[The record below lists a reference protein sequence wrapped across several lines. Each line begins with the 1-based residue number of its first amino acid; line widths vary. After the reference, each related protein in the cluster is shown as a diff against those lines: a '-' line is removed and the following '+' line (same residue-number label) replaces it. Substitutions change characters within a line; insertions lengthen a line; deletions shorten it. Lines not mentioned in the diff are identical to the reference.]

1 MTEHELI
8 EILKMYKGEPSELCE
23 KPIPHGFDLNDE
35 TVDSLIE
42 VLKKEERNKEY
53 GKN

>member
-1 MTEHELI
+1 MTAHELI

-35 TVDSLIE
+35 TVDSLIDI
-42 VLKKEERNKEY
+42 LKERSRYDEDDR
-53 GKN
+53 